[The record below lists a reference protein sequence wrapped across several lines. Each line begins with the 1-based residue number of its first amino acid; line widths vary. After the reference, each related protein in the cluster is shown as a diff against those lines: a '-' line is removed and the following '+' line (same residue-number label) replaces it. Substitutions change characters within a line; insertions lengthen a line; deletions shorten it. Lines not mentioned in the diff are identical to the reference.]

1 MTVRELFREFAAA
14 RLRAEDDDRRNVT
27 LAWQIVRIYIK
38 TKANKRL
45 PSIDELLLHTQRPV
59 KQSAKQMEGMLSVLS
74 QKYGIPLR
82 KSQVH

>member
-45 PSIDELLLHTQRPV
+45 PSLQELLQQNARPV
-59 KQSAKQMEGMLSVLS
+59 KQTPKQMEVMLSALS

-82 KSQVH
+82 KAQVH